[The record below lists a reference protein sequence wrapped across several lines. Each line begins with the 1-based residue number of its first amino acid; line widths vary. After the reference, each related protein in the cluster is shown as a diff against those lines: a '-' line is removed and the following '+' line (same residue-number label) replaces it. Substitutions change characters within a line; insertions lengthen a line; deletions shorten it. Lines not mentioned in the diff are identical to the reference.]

1 MYKICAVLV
10 DNNLNEVLMI
20 ACPVSDPR
28 ATNRP
33 LAYWRRVIVLLV
45 SFVQD
50 KGFLFKYGVGVNTSG
65 FHSQKV
71 SINPPTPVA
80 KK

>member
-1 MYKICAVLV
+1 
-10 DNNLNEVLMI
+10 
-20 ACPVSDPR
+20 
-28 ATNRP
+28 
-33 LAYWRRVIVLLV
+33 VLLV

-71 SINPPTPVA
+71 SINPPSPDA
-80 KK
+80 KKWGPR